1 MAAEATIDPLD
12 ILSQI
17 LGIRSP
23 VTATDTFNGDENDL
37 DETFPKNAKKKLLRN
52 TCWIAPPPPQL
63 ADEDESKSSHDNSM
77 DVDQENLST
86 LSSSD
91 EDGDECTLG
100 GTLSCFGEPKRDEI
114 YKPFKRGEIYKP
126 LKRGKM
132 YKPPKHLLDE
142 RYNFDFTNVR
152 DDNKIFMRGGYRYI
166 PPYGWKRYGLK
177 VEGKFKNDEWFK
189 GKSPRKDAT
198 SSADGEWAISYH
210 GTSLNNGLSIAEEG
224 YKLSKGKGFAYGKGI
239 YSAPAIH
246 VAERYARICESNGIK
261 YMVVIQSRVNPSEL
275 IIIPKEKTN
284 VGEYWIVPNE
294 EHIRPYGFCVLQ
306 VSPSN

>member
-1 MAAEATIDPLD
+1 MAVELAAIDATD

-17 LGIRSP
+17 LGI
-23 VTATDTFNGDENDL
+23 VKATDTNWDENDL
-37 DETFPKNAKKKLLRN
+37 DDISLENAMKLLLRN
-52 TCWIAPPPPQL
+52 TCWIAPTL
-63 ADEDESKSSHDNSM
+63 ADEDESKSSQDNSM

-91 EDGDECTLG
+91 EDEDEFTLG
-100 GTLSCFGEPKRDEI
+100 GTSSCFG
-114 YKPFKRGEIYKP
+114 KPKRGE
-126 LKRGKM
+126 M
-132 YKPPKHLLDE
+132 YKPPKYLLDE
-142 RYNFDFTNVR
+142 RYNVDFTNMS

-224 YKLSKGKGFAYGKGI
+224 YKLSKGITFAYGKGI
-239 YSAPAIH
+239 YSAPDIH
-246 VAERYARICESNGIK
+246 VAERYASNYESNGIEYK
-261 YMVVIQSRVNPSEL
+261 VVIQSRVNPSEL
-275 IIIPKEKTN
+275 KIIPKEKN
-284 VGEYWIVPNE
+284 RVGEYWIVPNE